1 MSGRLKGLVAIVTG
15 GGGGIGRGVSK
26 WLAREGASVVV
37 NDLGGALDGS
47 GGSRGPAD
55 TVIAEVKTEG
65 GDAIASYDTVATFQ
79 GAERIVQKA
88 IDTYGRLDILCH
100 AAGVLS
106 DRMVFNMTE
115 DEWDTVVQTHLY
127 GAFNIVRH
135 AVPHMVRQR
144 YGRILLFSSVSALGN
159 VGQANYSSAKAGQI
173 GLANAL
179 AQELAPHN
187 ITVNVVFP
195 GGDTRMTQGLPE
207 TSQAY
212 IAQWGAPSVGA
223 AEVTDLRDPE
233 RNAPKVAYL
242 CTEAAANITGRIFG
256 TFGLPM
262 TLYSQRQAI
271 KVLHKDSPWTL
282 EELETLMP
290 NSLTQGLVSTVA
302 ADHQAEGP

>member
-1 MSGRLKGLVAIVTG
+1 MGERLKGRVAIVTG
-15 GGGGIGRGVSK
+15 GGGGIGRGVCK
-26 WLAREGASVVV
+26 WLAGEGAYVVV
-37 NDLGGALDGS
+37 NDPGGALDGS
-47 GGSRGPAD
+47 GGAQGPAD
-55 TVIAEVKTEG
+55 TVIAQVKVG
-65 GDAIASYDTVATFQ
+65 GGNAVASYDTVATFQ

-100 AAGVLS
+100 AAGVLG
-106 DRMVFNMTE
+106 DRMVFNMAE
-115 DEWDTVVQTHLY
+115 EEWDSVIQTHLY

-135 AVPHMVRQR
+135 AVPHMERQS

-173 GLANAL
+173 GFANAL
-179 AQELAPHN
+179 ARELAPHN

-212 IAQWGAPSVGA
+212 IAQWGAPSAGV
-223 AEVTDLRDPE
+223 EVPDLRDPE

-242 CTEAAANITGRIFG
+242 CTEAAATITGRIFG

-262 TLYSQRQAI
+262 TLYSQREAT
-271 KVLHKDSPWTL
+271 KVLHKDAPWTL
-282 EELETLMP
+282 DELETLMP
-290 NSLTQGLVSTVA
+290 NSLTQGLGNTASQKAVA
-302 ADHQAEGP
+302 E

>member
-1 MSGRLKGLVAIVTG
+1 MGEKLKGRVAIVTG

-37 NDLGGALDGS
+37 NALGGALDGS

-55 TVIAEVKTEG
+55 VVIAEVKTEG
-65 GDAIASYDTVATFQ
+65 GNAIASYDTVATFQ

-135 AVPHMVRQR
+135 AVPHMVQQR

-179 AQELAPHN
+179 ARELAPHN

-212 IAQWGAPSVGA
+212 IAQWGAPSAG
-223 AEVTDLRDPE
+223 AEVPDLRDPE

-271 KVLHKDSPWTL
+271 KVLHKDAPWTL

-290 NSLTQGLVSTVA
+290 SSLTQGLVNTMVP
-302 ADHQAEGP
+302 DHQAEGS

>member
-1 MSGRLKGLVAIVTG
+1 MGERLKGRVAIVTG
-15 GGGGIGRGVSK
+15 GGGGIGRGVSR

-55 TVIAEVKTEG
+55 VVIAEVETEG
-65 GDAIASYDTVATFQ
+65 GNAIASYDTVATFQ
-79 GAERIVQKA
+79 GAEKIVQKT

-115 DEWDTVVQTHLY
+115 DEWDTVLQTHLY

-135 AVPHMVRQR
+135 AVPHMARQQ

-179 AQELAPHN
+179 AQELAPDN
-187 ITVNVVFP
+187 ITVNVLLP
-195 GGDTRMTQGLPE
+195 GGDTRMTQDLPE

-212 IAQWGAPSVGA
+212 IAQWGAPSLGV
-223 AEVTDLRDPE
+223 EIPDLRDPE
-233 RNAPKVAYL
+233 RNAPKVVYL
-242 CTEAAANITGRIFG
+242 CTEEAANITGRIFG

-262 TLYSQRQAI
+262 TLYSQRQAT
-271 KVLHKDSPWTL
+271 KVLHKDTPWTL

-290 NSLTQGLVSTVA
+290 TTLTQGLVNT
-302 ADHQAEGP
+302 AESQKAVLE